1 MLFCDTA
8 TTLLS
13 KFIALSVC
21 VCLYIYIYIY
31 KFNKKLCQHFNNRF
45 WKTES
50 VTLTRTRDMRA

>member
-21 VCLYIYIYIY
+21 VCLYTYIYISLIKSY
-31 KFNKKLCQHFNNRF
+31 ANI
-45 WKTES
+45 
-50 VTLTRTRDMRA
+50 LTIDFGKQNL